1 MDKSCLNHLL
11 TEAER
16 KQFSNNGYIVI
27 ENALTPQLLDSC
39 LAAVDRIDN
48 QARREL
54 DCQSDRRINIHDC
67 IGKENELLQLIDLP
81 TTFPKVWG
89 LMGWNIYLFHT
100 QVVVSPPTHN
110 FSVSH
115 HRLAWHQDQ
124 NRSNGDLDTENLP
137 VNPMLSLKIAYFL
150 TDTTEIG
157 MANLYIAPGQQKENQ
172 ILLSEKDSDIPIN
185 SIPIQVSAGTAVLFD
200 RRLWHASSP
209 NYLEQT
215 RKVLFYGYA
224 YRWIRPKC
232 IMDVDQLREKT
243 TLIRR
248 QLLGATSSQTGYYQP
263 KEEDVPLRQWL
274 KENSIEVL
282 SWGAR

>member
-1 MDKSCLNHLL
+1 MLKKILKEM
-11 TEAER
+11 TR
-16 KQFSNNGYIVI
+16 QG
-27 ENALTPQLLDSC
+27 LDM
-39 LAAVDRIDN
+39 
-48 QARREL
+48 
-54 DCQSDRRINIHDC
+54 
-67 IGKENELLQLIDLP
+67 LI
-81 TTFPKVWG
+81 
-89 LMGWNIYLFHT
+89 
-100 QVVVSPPTHN
+100 VVSTDEHLNEYVPM
-110 FSVSH
+110 
-115 HRLAWHQDQ
+115 Q
-124 NRSNGDLDTENLP
+124 NRRLEAST
-137 VNPMLSLKIAYFL
+137 A
-150 TDTTEIG
+150 
-157 MANLYIAPGQQKENQ
+157 
-172 ILLSEKDSDIPIN
+172 SEGKSGF
-185 SIPIQVSAGTAVLFD
+185 SGSAGTAVLFD